1 MESKPKEDL
10 RLKNTL
16 EFVNKSK
23 YVKKYDH
30 FKILGG
36 SYEGEKIENDKIN
49 FLGSLPSIEE
59 IRGKER
65 KKRKYMKKAKTDE
78 EEDENNNL

>member
-30 FKILGG
+30 FNFNI
-36 SYEGEKIENDKIN
+36 DKIKAE
-49 FLGSLPSIEE
+49 FLSIFYE
-59 IRGKER
+59 IKVWS
-65 KKRKYMKKAKTDE
+65 KDDA
-78 EEDENNNL
+78 NLYDFKLTLLRL